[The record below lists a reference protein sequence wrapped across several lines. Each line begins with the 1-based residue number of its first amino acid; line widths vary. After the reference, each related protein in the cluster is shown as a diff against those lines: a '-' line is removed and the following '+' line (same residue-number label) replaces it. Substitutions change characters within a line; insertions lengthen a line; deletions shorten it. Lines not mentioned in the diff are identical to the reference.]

1 MVTMGKGMAPKKNY
15 NDKKYKDNYDG
26 IDWSGV
32 RKNSEGLMGSKTQ
45 VHKDKRKKEIDKQHK
60 KEIDNG

>member
-1 MVTMGKGMAPKKNY
+1 MKPK
-15 NDKKYKDNYDG
+15 NDKKYKANYDS

-32 RKNSEGLMGSKTQ
+32 RKNSKGLMGSSTQ
-45 VHKDKRKKEIDKQHK
+45 IHKDKRQKEIKKQHK

>member
-1 MVTMGKGMAPKKNY
+1 MKPKKNY
-15 NDKKYKDNYDG
+15 DDKKYKANYDS

-32 RKNSEGLMGSKTQ
+32 RKNSKGLMGSSTQ
-45 VHKDKRKKEIDKQHK
+45 IHKDKRQKEIKKQHK